1 VQRAP
6 FHQAIAQKACHDG
19 AAVLRIK
26 NWCKKGGKSVHFP
39 DGRLACHRFL
49 HPVEGDTMYTI
60 KFIEGEKIYLRP
72 YAESDLDLVQ
82 CGKNDPL
89 VRETLFLA
97 FPQTL
102 EQVRAEMNS
111 WSTTRETVLFTI
123 CSREKDKPV
132 GQTAFVRIDLVSRA
146 AVFYLAL
153 YDSGEWS
160 RGYGG
165 EATRMM
171 IDYGFNILNLNR
183 IQLHVSCENEH
194 AVSAYKK
201 AGYSIEGTLRQ
212 AMYHHDRYVDFYVM
226 GILREEYYRRG

>member
-1 VQRAP
+1 MQCTAV
-6 FHQAIAQKACHDG
+6 HHAIAQKACHD
-19 AAVLRIK
+19 AAAALRA
-26 NWCKKGGKSVHFP
+26 KKSGKMTGNLYIEKSGRGVPSNPVSGG
-39 DGRLACHRFL
+39 GRN
-49 HPVEGDTMYTI
+49 MYTI
-60 KFIEGEKIYLRP
+60 KFVEGEKIYLRP
-72 YAESDLDLVQ
+72 YAESDLDLVH

-102 EQVRAEMNS
+102 DQVRAEMNS
-111 WSTTRETVLFTI
+111 WSTARETVLFTI
-123 CSREKDKPV
+123 CSRAGDKPV
-132 GQTAFVRIDLVSRA
+132 GQTAFVRIDHVSRA

-153 YDSGEWS
+153 YDTGEWS

-171 IDYGFNILNLNR
+171 LDYGFNILNLNR

-226 GILREEYYRRG
+226 GILREEYYRRQ